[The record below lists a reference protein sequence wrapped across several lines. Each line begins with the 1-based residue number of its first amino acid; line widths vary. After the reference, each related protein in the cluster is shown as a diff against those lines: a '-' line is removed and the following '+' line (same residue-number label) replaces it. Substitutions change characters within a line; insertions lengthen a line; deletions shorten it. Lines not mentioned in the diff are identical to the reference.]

1 MAKFGPSPPPPKKTL
16 LGNLLQRRTRVGGD
30 DCGTDA
36 NNTRHRARAQERE
49 REKRKREREERIRRR
64 ASKTA
69 IPPSPRARTLRPP
82 CLLLVF
88 VCSSSSI
95 LISQAATHTFL
106 FFLFFFFLLLLP
118 LCLSLSLSLS
128 RAFIQVGSYNNS
140 VPPSG
145 GRSVGDRLCRQWP
158 RDSLLSHRRTTVLDV
173 AAGLQE
179 ASKQGAGFGG
189 RNHHSSLL
197 LLHLLRLL

>member
-1 MAKFGPSPPPPKKTL
+1 MAPPPLPPKKHC
-16 LGNLLQRRTRVGGD
+16 LGTYCNGGRASEATTAGRTQTTQDIAHARKRRSER
-30 DCGTDA
+30 
-36 NNTRHRARAQERE
+36 RERE
-49 REKRKREREERIRRR
+49 RERREDKKARIEDCN
-64 ASKTA
+64 
-69 IPPSPRARTLRPP
+69 PPKPPRPNSPAPLPSSCL
-82 CLLLVF
+82 CLLLF
-88 VCSSSSI
+88 FDTHLSSSD
-95 LISQAATHTFL
+95 TYL
-106 FFLFFFFLLLLP
+106 FVFPFFFFLLLLP